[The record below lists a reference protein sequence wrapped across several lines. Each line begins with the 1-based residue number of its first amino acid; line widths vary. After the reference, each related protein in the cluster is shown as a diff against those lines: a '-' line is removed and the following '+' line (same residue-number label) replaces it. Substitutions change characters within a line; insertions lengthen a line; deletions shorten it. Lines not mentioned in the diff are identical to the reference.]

1 MERAFAIMEYFIMWI
16 TRLVLFLFLV
26 LIVEMLLP
34 QTAMRKYVHIVLSFL
49 FLLMFL
55 HPLFQLFNM
64 NINQAISQSINTFE
78 QSLNENQLKNQ
89 IENKKIEIQASQD
102 AYVEEELIVQMKKQV
117 EEGLIENYGME
128 ILNVQFRSNEN
139 ITADTLAQASI
150 YVEVQENT
158 KKSEVKE
165 VVIGN
170 EHAQNNQ
177 SNDETLQEVSDYLAE
192 QWEVKPEQLDV
203 IKKGEK

>member
-1 MERAFAIMEYFIMWI
+1 MEYFIMWI